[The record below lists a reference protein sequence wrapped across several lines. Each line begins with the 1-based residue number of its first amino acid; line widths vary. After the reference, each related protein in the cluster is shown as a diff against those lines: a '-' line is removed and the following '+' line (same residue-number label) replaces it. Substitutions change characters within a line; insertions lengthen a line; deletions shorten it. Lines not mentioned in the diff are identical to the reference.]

1 MPISPTKVRV
11 EVYGVVNNTKVDAR
25 IDLPDGTTLWSTS
38 RTLMRGE
45 RVQYE
50 VSVPDDTE
58 YVVLVVT
65 VNDIELPPGAVLMP
79 KMLLSPTVDEPLL
92 TLLAMLIP
100 VAPALS
106 FMLTGD
112 LRAGALAALLT
123 TPFAYVIA
131 SALAPAPAQVP
142 IALSSVL
149 VAAIALYLVG
159 RRAYTE

>member
-1 MPISPTKVRV
+1 M
-11 EVYGVVNNTKVDAR
+11 NNTKVDAR
-25 IDLPDGTTLWSTS
+25 IDLPNGTTLWSTS
-38 RTLMRGE
+38 RTLMGGE

-50 VSVPDDTE
+50 VSVPDNTE

-65 VNDIELPPGAVLMP
+65 VNGIELPPGAVLMP

-123 TPFAYVIA
+123 TPFAYIIA
-131 SALAPAPAQVP
+131 IALAPAPAQVP